1 MESSNPDVRSSLET
15 FVTGGEHGLLIP
27 DVTARTASER
37 GRRRRRGESGVGAW
51 CVRIH
56 VRVFERYLW
65 RERRHADG
73 NECPGFSDVSP
84 IIVHSRTCV
93 SYTSIVLDLDRR
105 NFLGNLRF
113 DNILEQDL
121 RILRRRVES
130 KEKTFFFIDHQS
142 SKIIY
147 R

>member
-1 MESSNPDVRSSLET
+1 M
-15 FVTGGEHGLLIP
+15 
-27 DVTARTASER
+27 
-37 GRRRRRGESGVGAW
+37 GAW

-130 KEKTFFFIDHQS
+130 KEKIFFFIDHQS
-142 SKIIY
+142 SKITY